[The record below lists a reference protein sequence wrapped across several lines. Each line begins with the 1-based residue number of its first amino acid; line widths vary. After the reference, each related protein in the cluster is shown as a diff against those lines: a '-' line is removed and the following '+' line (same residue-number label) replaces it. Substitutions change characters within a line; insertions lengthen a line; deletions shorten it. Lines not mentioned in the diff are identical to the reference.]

1 MDKQYAMAVILIL
14 IGLGLTQLEE
24 GEMTTF
30 YSGLGIGT
38 VAMAMVWIARNIVRD
53 LRRR

>member
-30 YSGLGIGT
+30 YSAWGLGP
-38 VAMAMVWIARNIVRD
+38 
-53 LRRR
+53 